1 MTSNLDLLT
10 GEESSLDFKAY
21 FDPQSKGDWCE
32 LIKDLIA
39 MTNSGGGIIVVGVN
53 DDGTPALNSDV
64 APLLAVDPADLTNK
78 IHSYTHQHFADFDV
92 VPDVRHEKPVAVID
106 IKGSDIPIVFTAH
119 GGYEAP
125 GGKGQKA
132 AFVKGSVYFRHGAK
146 SEPGTTDD
154 LREAIERRLEQVKGF
169 WLDGIGKVMTAPA
182 GAEVQIVQRAVILT
196 TSGEAVPVRLTSDG
210 SVPAVGVN
218 NVTLQDVP
226 DAAAI
231 RLTNDENAP
240 VFSVMQTDKLYPHRQ
255 TEVLKKH
262 AERLD
267 GKARISSHDLQCVR
281 RIYIVDENPMFSYK
295 AQHSPRKYTDSFV
308 DWLLKMHADSP
319 QFFQEIRDSV
329 RQSQEGSGIQKIP
342 IPTDKK

>member
-255 TEVLKKH
+255 TEVLKKL

-281 RIYIVDENPMFSYK
+281 RIYIVD
-295 AQHSPRKYTDSFV
+295 AR
-308 DWLLKMHADSP
+308 
-319 QFFQEIRDSV
+319 
-329 RQSQEGSGIQKIP
+329 
-342 IPTDKK
+342 